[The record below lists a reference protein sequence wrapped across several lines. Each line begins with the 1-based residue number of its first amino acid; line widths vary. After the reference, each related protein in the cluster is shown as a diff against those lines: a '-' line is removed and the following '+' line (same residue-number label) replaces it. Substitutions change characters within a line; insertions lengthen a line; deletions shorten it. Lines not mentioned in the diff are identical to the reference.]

1 MFGLGPGEIAIMAVI
16 GVLLFGSS
24 LPKMARQLGSVI
36 PQFKRGIQDVEE
48 EVLETKRATKKA
60 LED

>member
-1 MFGLGPGEIAIMAVI
+1 MFGLGPGEIAIIAVI

-48 EVLETKRATKKA
+48 VASEVGDATKEA

>member
-1 MFGLGPGEIAIMAVI
+1 MEVAIIAMVGI
-16 GVLLFGSS
+16 LLFGSS
-24 LPKMARQLGSVI
+24 LPRVARQLGSVI

-48 EVLETKRATKKA
+48 EVRDTERMTKKA